1 MQESANVPQLSTGD
15 LLRAAARDGSSLGQ
29 EAKDYMDNGHLLP
42 DPLVISVIM
51 QRLDEEDCKDG
62 FILDGF
68 PRTGKQAE
76 ALEAAL
82 EQRGTPIDAV
92 IDFEINLDHV
102 VERLVG
108 RRICPNGHGEWHIE
122 FHRPKV
128 ENKCDVCGEP
138 LIHREDDQEDRI
150 VTRLKVY
157 QTDTEP
163 LRQFYADRGLLNTV
177 SADGAIDEIAQ
188 KIRTIFG
195 LA

>member
-1 MQESANVPQLSTGD
+1 
-15 LLRAAARDGSSLGQ
+15 
-29 EAKDYMDNGHLLP
+29 MDNGHLLP

-128 ENKCDVCGEP
+128 ESKCDVCGVP

-163 LRQFYADRGLLNTV
+163 LRQFYAERGLLNTV